1 MPALPSAATI
11 LPLFSVSNNVTL
23 PLFPSSLCSRATCNG
38 SQAPVRVP
46 ADQGNMWWRCRYG
59 MECDWWSVGAIMF
72 EMIVGYPPFYSED
85 PVSTCRKIVQWRT
98 FVNFPEQPVVSA
110 VAKDFI
116 RRLLCG
122 VEQRCGRASCD
133 DITDISLIYEQAKRV
148 KKIQKQ
154 AWDASR
160 QTLVHLRNT

>member
-1 MPALPSAATI
+1 
-11 LPLFSVSNNVTL
+11 
-23 PLFPSSLCSRATCNG
+23 
-38 SQAPVRVP
+38 
-46 ADQGNMWWRCRYG
+46 

-122 VEQRCGRASCD
+122 VEQRCELASCD
-133 DITDISLIYEQAKRV
+133 DVTDISLIYEQAKRV
-148 KKIQKQ
+148 KRFQKQ
-154 AWDASR
+154 A
-160 QTLVHLRNT
+160 